1 MPGRRPYRQVIDSVP
16 RSVFLN
22 QDILRKSLTFRA
34 AKGDIVQCTYP
45 KSGSHWLQYL
55 TQLIITKGKPIKNYS
70 EYNRNHRA
78 VEYTEC
84 CDWKSDLPARLL
96 FTHLPFK
103 KEALNQ
109 DAKYIYMA
117 RNPWDVCV
125 SLYRVMSDLSVYQ
138 FQSGTFEEFFEPF
151 AEDDLGFG
159 DYFEHVMSGYAL
171 RDEPN
176 VFFLTYEE
184 LKQDTRRTVLRLAHF
199 LGEEYGLALGEDGQM
214 LANVLEWSKPENM
227 KKVIVLDLK
236 EDDASE
242 WKGLFTRKKMTSKHG
257 YEGDKTKFSV
267 VKEARVGSWKKYFT
281 PELLTRF
288 EAKIQA
294 KGEKA
299 FFMELWADI
308 HDEAIAMSRMPA

>member
-1 MPGRRPYRQVIDSVP
+1 MPGRRPYRQVIDGVP

-34 AKGDIVQCTYP
+34 AKGDIVQCTYT

-70 EYNRNHRA
+70 EHNRNHRA

-84 CDWKSDLPARLL
+84 CDWKSYLPARLL
-96 FTHLPFK
+96 FTHIPFK

-125 SLYRVMSDLSVYQ
+125 SLYRVMSDLSVHQ

-199 LGEEYGLALGEDGQM
+199 LGEEYGLALEEDGQM

-227 KKVIVLDLK
+227 KNVIVLDLK
-236 EDDASE
+236 EGDASE

>member
-1 MPGRRPYRQVIDSVP
+1 
-16 RSVFLN
+16 
-22 QDILRKSLTFRA
+22 
-34 AKGDIVQCTYP
+34 
-45 KSGSHWLQYL
+45 
-55 TQLIITKGKPIKNYS
+55 
-70 EYNRNHRA
+70 
-78 VEYTEC
+78 
-84 CDWKSDLPARLL
+84 
-96 FTHLPFK
+96 
-103 KEALNQ
+103 
-109 DAKYIYMA
+109 MA

-125 SLYRVMSDLSVYQ
+125 SLYRVMSDLSVHQ

-199 LGEEYGLALGEDGQM
+199 LGEEYGLALEEDGQM

-236 EDDASE
+236 EGDASE

-308 HDEAIAMSRMPA
+308 HDEAIAISRMPA